1 MLLLSLY
8 GPSGPKLVCKSLLY
22 MQIYWLVSV
31 LFRTC
36 RHLFS
41 TRIGTQKPDEIL
53 CVGIPTYV
61 QTKME
66 SIASMGDRS
75 CSFHRSMMMLSL
87 FTVEKRGRTRP
98 QAAPVMLATSCCCR
112 TRRPTTYQQEFLQIY
127 VRSQTHFSVASRL
140 SMYPNATAQRIQYPI
155 KQIIDRASTCR

>member
-8 GPSGPKLVCKSLLY
+8 GPSGPQLVCKSLL
-22 MQIYWLVSV
+22 YWLVSV

-36 RHLFS
+36 RDLHVFS
-41 TRIGTQKPDEIL
+41 RIGTQKPDDIL

-87 FTVEKRGRTRP
+87 FTCSGEKGEDPFSSR
-98 QAAPVMLATSCCCR
+98 AC
-112 TRRPTTYQQEFLQIY
+112 Y
-127 VRSQTHFSVASRL
+127 VGHLVLLPYT
-140 SMYPNATAQRIQYPI
+140 
-155 KQIIDRASTCR
+155 